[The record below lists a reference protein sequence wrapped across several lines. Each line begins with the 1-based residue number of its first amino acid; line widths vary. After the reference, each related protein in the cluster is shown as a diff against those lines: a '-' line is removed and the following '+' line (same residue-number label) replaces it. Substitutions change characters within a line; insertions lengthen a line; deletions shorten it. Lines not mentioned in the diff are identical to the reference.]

1 MFSPDG
7 QRLATA
13 SDDKAAH
20 IWNATSGEE
29 EQTLSHSGPVRAVAF
44 SPDGHWLATAS
55 DKAARIWDVTGGKQQ
70 RAFSHGD
77 PVLAVAFSPDG
88 HRLARASGNVAR
100 IGILAEGGHDD

>member
-1 MFSPDG
+1 
-7 QRLATA
+7 
-13 SDDKAAH
+13 
-20 IWNATSGEE
+20 
-29 EQTLSHSGPVRAVAF
+29 VAF

-55 DKAARIWDVTGGKQQ
+55 DKAARIWDVTGGKQE